1 MEIKDTHIRHLIDR
15 YFEGQTSLDEEKELS
30 EYFRDGEVREEFRR
44 FAPLFAFRDACAYG
58 HDMPERKTG
67 IRPKALKALVAAV
80 AAVAAAAV
88 VCAVVIPRS
97 FSKDHDTETGIISP
111 ACMAENL
118 QRVMELGGNGI
129 SSLSAKP
136 AGNAA
141 LVTATMAD
149 GTVKTY
155 IMTCDDGEGS
165 ASFIALNE

>member
-1 MEIKDTHIRHLIDR
+1 MDMETKDTHIRRLIDR
-15 YFEGQTSLDEEKELS
+15 YFEGLTSLDEEKELS
-30 EYFRDGEVREEFRR
+30 EYFRGGEVRDEFRR
-44 FAPLFAFRDACAYG
+44 FVPLFAFRDACAYG
-58 HDMPERKTG
+58 HDMPERKNRNT
-67 IRPKALKALVAAV
+67 PKAVKALV

-97 FSKDHDTETGIISP
+97 FSKDHEAETGVISP
-111 ACMAENL
+111 ACIAENL

>member
-1 MEIKDTHIRHLIDR
+1 MDMETKDTHIRRLIDK

-30 EYFRDGEVREEFRR
+30 EYFRSGEVREEFRR
-44 FAPLFAFRDACAYG
+44 FAPLFAFRDACAYCQA
-58 HDMPERKTG
+58 MPERKSWT
-67 IRPKALKALVAAV
+67 RPKAVRLLVAA
-80 AAVAAAAV
+80 AAAAAV

-97 FSKDHDTETGIISP
+97 FSKDHEAETGVISP

>member
-1 MEIKDTHIRHLIDR
+1 MDMETKDTHIRRLIDR
-15 YFEGQTSLDEEKELS
+15 YFEGLTSLDEEKELS
-30 EYFRDGEVREEFRR
+30 EYFRGGTVREEFRR
-44 FAPLFAFRDACAYG
+44 LAPLFAFRDACAYS

-67 IRPKALKALVAAV
+67 IRPKAVKALVAA
-80 AAVAAAAV
+80 AAAAAV

-111 ACMAENL
+111 ACMAENM
-118 QRVMELGGNGI
+118 QRVMELSGNGI

>member
-44 FAPLFAFRDACAYG
+44 FAPLFAFRDACAYRQA
-58 HDMPERKTG
+58 MSERKAG
-67 IRPKALKALVAAV
+67 IRPKAVKALVAA
-80 AAVAAAAV
+80 AAAAAV

-97 FSKDHDTETGIISP
+97 FSKDHEAETGVISP
-111 ACMAENL
+111 ACMAEK
-118 QRVMELGGNGI
+118 
-129 SSLSAKP
+129 SLSAKP

>member
-1 MEIKDTHIRHLIDR
+1 MQTKEAHIRRLVDK

-30 EYFRDGEVREEFRR
+30 EYFRGGTVREEFRR
-44 FAPLFAFRDACAYG
+44 FVPLFAFRDACAYRQA
-58 HDMPERKTG
+58 MPERKSWT
-67 IRPKALKALVAAV
+67 RPKAVRLLVAA
-80 AAVAAAAV
+80 AAAAAV

-97 FSKDHDTETGIISP
+97 FSKDHEAETGVISP

>member
-1 MEIKDTHIRHLIDR
+1 METKDTHIRCLIDR

-30 EYFRDGEVREEFRR
+30 EYFRGREVREEFRR
-44 FAPLFAFRDACAYG
+44 LAPLFAFRDACSYRQT
-58 HDMPERKTG
+58 MPEKKPVIRRK
-67 IRPKALKALVAAV
+67 AVKALVAA
-80 AAVAAAAV
+80 AAAAAV
-88 VCAVVIPRS
+88 VCAVVIPGS
-97 FSKDHDTETGIISP
+97 FSKGHEAETGTISP

-141 LVTATMAD
+141 IVTATMVD